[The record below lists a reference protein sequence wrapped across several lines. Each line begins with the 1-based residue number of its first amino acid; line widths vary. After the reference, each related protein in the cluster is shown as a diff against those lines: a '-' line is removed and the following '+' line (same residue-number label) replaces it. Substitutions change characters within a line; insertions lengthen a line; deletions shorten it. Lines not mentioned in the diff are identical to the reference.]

1 MGFHPIIFIL
11 AGYRDMHKSLEEFE
25 IWPDPTTDYG
35 VIKNPHILIMGKTL
49 LPLFSA
55 VFDQILYI
63 LAGNDDIHKSMDEFK
78 ILRDLS
84 TDYRVRWH

>member
-35 VIKNPHILIMGKTL
+35 VIKNPHILYNGENVVATFL
-49 LPLFSA
+49 GCF
-55 VFDQILYI
+55 
-63 LAGNDDIHKSMDEFK
+63 
-78 ILRDLS
+78 
-84 TDYRVRWH
+84 